1 MNINIIPLNEKT
13 PMISDKAYVAH
24 NATIIGDVHIESET
38 SIWFN
43 VVIRG
48 DVNCIRIGS
57 RTNIQDGTIIH
68 VSSAGLSTN
77 IGNEVLV
84 GHNALLHACILKN
97 ESFVG
102 MAATI
107 MDGAVVESHS
117 IVAAGSLVL
126 GGTRIPSGE
135 VWGGSPAKFLRK
147 VKEREIKDFPNQ
159 IQRYVDLAKEYK
171 KL

>member
-1 MNINIIPLNEKT
+1 MNSNIISWNGKKPI
-13 PMISDKAYVAH
+13 ISDKAYVAH
-24 NATIIGDVHIESET
+24 NATIIGDVHIGSES

-48 DVNCIRIGS
+48 DVNFIRIGS
-57 RTNIQDGTIIH
+57 RSNIQDGTIIH

-77 IGNEVLV
+77 IGDEVLV
-84 GHNALLHACILKN
+84 GHNALLHACTLKN
-97 ESFVG
+97 KTFVG

-107 MDGAVVESHS
+107 MDDSVVESHS

-126 GGTRIPSGE
+126 GGTQIPSGE

-147 VKEREIKDFPNQ
+147 VKEIEIKDFPNQ
-159 IQRYVDLAKEYK
+159 IQRYVDLSKDYK